1 MSAADTD
8 AELAMI
14 RSDDIDSSVGLEEPA
29 LEPIE
34 GI

>member
-14 RSDDIDSSVGLEEPA
+14 RSDDIDTTAGTEEPV